1 MASVTNP
8 TVPVERIALLRG
20 AEVRYV
26 SFQGDISGMV
36 ALEGG
41 QALIG
46 VNMLHAK
53 PRQRFTIAHELGH
66 LELGHLE
73 GAGEHAIRI
82 DRDFKVMLRDKK
94 SSPAEIE
101 ANAFAAEL
109 LMPTSMLRNERELTL
124 GLDTEDDRLIHLL
137 ASRYKVSQQAMTI
150 RLGSIANLLSI
161 GFRNRLQ
168 HRGRPV
174 SRKK

>member
-1 MASVTNP
+1 
-8 TVPVERIALLRG
+8 
-20 AEVRYV
+20 
-26 SFQGDISGMV
+26 MV

-66 LELGHLE
+66 LELGHL
-73 GAGEHAIRI
+73 GGTGEHAIRI

-109 LMPTSMLRNERELTL
+109 LMPTSMLRNERELRL
-124 GLDTEDDRLIHLL
+124 GLDTEDDRLIQLL

-150 RLGSIANLLSI
+150 RLASIANLLSI

-168 HRGRPV
+168 QSKRPF